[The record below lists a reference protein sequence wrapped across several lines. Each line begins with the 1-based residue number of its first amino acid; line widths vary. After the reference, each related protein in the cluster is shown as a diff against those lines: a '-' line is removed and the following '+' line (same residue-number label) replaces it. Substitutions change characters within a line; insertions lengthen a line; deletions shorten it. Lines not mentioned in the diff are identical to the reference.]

1 MRKTRR
7 LTLWLGLTLTLL
19 AASCAT
25 GCGGRPYAAY
35 RGVAVFTDATWA
47 QDADGE
53 WHLVSATWA
62 FEKGLTPEDIRY
74 NFREGRVLTP
84 GWLEE
89 IMNRLVEER
98 KVP

>member
-1 MRKTRR
+1 MRKTR
-7 LTLWLGLTLTLL
+7 LPMLWLGLTLTLL

-25 GCGGRPYAAY
+25 GCGKTYAAY

-47 QDADGE
+47 QDAEGQ
-53 WHLVSATWA
+53 WHLVSARWA

-89 IMNRLVEER
+89 IMNRLEED
-98 KVP
+98 KK

>member
-1 MRKTRR
+1 V
-7 LTLWLGLTLTLL
+7 G
-19 AASCAT
+19 
-25 GCGGRPYAAY
+25 
-35 RGVAVFTDATWA
+35 VFTDATWA
-47 QDADGE
+47 QDESGA

-89 IMNRLVEER
+89 IMNRLVEKRSE
-98 KVP
+98 P